1 MQRWEI
7 AEEGD
12 CRKSSSP
19 LNVSPVNYFRVFK
32 YATLGTVRSQLISTK

>member
-1 MQRWEI
+1 MQKWEI

-12 CRKSSSP
+12 NRKNSSLLS
-19 LNVSPVNYFRVFK
+19 VSPVHYFSVFK